1 IAALA
6 SVSYGWGDGKAE
18 RRRRRSV
25 ELRVSAD
32 ACARIRPMTPMLF
45 TVALAIASQQP
56 PQNCRPVKGTF
67 LAKIVKEPPCP
78 RNVFC
83 TAGELIGDVQGHY
96 AFHVTGKP
104 KPAKAPGPAATVQF
118 FVGESTVTLERGETL
133 HGIDTGAIDEH
144 QGGFASLVT
153 WTDGATGQIR
163 LRGVGSATTTS
174 G

>member
-1 IAALA
+1 
-6 SVSYGWGDGKAE
+6 
-18 RRRRRSV
+18 
-25 ELRVSAD
+25 
-32 ACARIRPMTPMLF
+32 MLF

-174 G
+174 GDYEGTVCGAGK